1 MSTATPGNYIKRH
14 HHITTAT
21 GGAQEDYDFHT
32 KILGLKSVKK
42 TAFYDGPKPIYHLYY
57 GNDTGDESSLLTS
70 FPMAHTGV
78 KGRKGSGQVSYVSL
92 SIPSA
97 ALDFWRDR
105 LTDHGFEVKDNE
117 RFGEKYLDFQHPC
130 GVEYALVAND
140 EDDRKPHTGGP
151 VAPELMIRGT
161 YSIGV
166 SMRDSEFME
175 EFMQIGWGGTRVADD
190 GNLIRYEVGE
200 GGAGAIIDFE
210 VEPDRKPGTWIVGEG
225 AIHHMAFQVDN
236 HEQQNELKFHLEGL
250 GYTDVSDVKDRG
262 YFDSIYVRTPSGAMF
277 EATVSHDDG
286 FTCDEPADKLGLEVM
301 IAPQLKVSKEE
312 LMAQLG
318 YLKD

>member
-1 MSTATPGNYIKRH
+1 
-14 HHITTAT
+14 
-21 GGAQEDYDFHT
+21 
-32 KILGLKSVKK
+32 
-42 TAFYDGPKPIYHLYY
+42 
-57 GNDTGDESSLLTS
+57 
-70 FPMAHTGV
+70 MALAVGV
-78 KGRKGSGQVSYVSL
+78 FVYV
-92 SIPSA
+92 
-97 ALDFWRDR
+97 
-105 LTDHGFEVKDNE
+105 
-117 RFGEKYLDFQHPC
+117 
-130 GVEYALVAND
+130 
-140 EDDRKPHTGGP
+140 
-151 VAPELMIRGT
+151 
-161 YSIGV
+161 
-166 SMRDSEFME
+166 
-175 EFMQIGWGGTRVADD
+175 
-190 GNLIRYEVGE
+190 
-200 GGAGAIIDFE
+200 DFE

>member
-1 MSTATPGNYIKRH
+1 MAVSAPGSYVSRH
-14 HHITTAT
+14 HHITLAT

-32 KILGLKSVKK
+32 KVLGLKSVKK

-57 GNDTGDESSLLTS
+57 GNDTGDESSLVTT

-78 KGRKGSGQVSYVSL
+78 KARRGSGQVSYLSL
-92 SIPSA
+92 SIPPD
-97 ALDFWRDR
+97 ALDFWRKR
-105 LTDHGFEVKDNE
+105 LTEHGFDVRDNE
-117 RFGEKYLDFQHPC
+117 RFGERYLDFQHPC
-130 GVEYALVAND
+130 GIEYSLVAIAD
-140 EDDRKPHTGGP
+140 DDRTPHTKGP
-151 VAPELMIRGT
+151 VPAELMIRGT

-166 SMRDSEFME
+166 SMRDAEDME
-175 EFMQIGWGGTRVADD
+175 EFMQIGWGGTRVTDD
-190 GNLIRYEVGE
+190 RHLIRYTVGE

-225 AIHHMAFQVDN
+225 AIHHMAFQVAS
-236 HEQQNELKFHLEGL
+236 HEQQNELKFHLEGI
-250 GYTDVSDVKDRG
+250 GYTDTSDVKDRG

-286 FTCDEPADKLGLEVM
+286 FTCDEAADKIGMEVM
-301 IAPQLKVSKEE
+301 IAPQLKVSREE
-312 LMAQLG
+312 MLAQLG